1 MSFKI
6 EKANNPRRNMPEGR
20 YIFMD
25 GIDWLITELT
35 INNSGAICLKLNDPI
50 RRDNQVKTLC
60 TLEELI
66 QATVPGAEYKE
77 L

>member
-1 MSFKI
+1 MFRI
-6 EKANNPRRNMPEGR
+6 EKVNNARKNLPEGR

-35 INNSGAICLKLNDPI
+35 INNSGSVCLKLNDPI